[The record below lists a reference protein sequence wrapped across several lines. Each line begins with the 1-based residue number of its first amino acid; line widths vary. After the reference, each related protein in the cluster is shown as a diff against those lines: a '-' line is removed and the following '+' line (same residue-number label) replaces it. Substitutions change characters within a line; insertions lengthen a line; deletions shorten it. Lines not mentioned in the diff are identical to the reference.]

1 MDHPRARGASCFGEP
16 SCFCDHFRNAA
27 TSLESFRQPDVPA
40 SDSSTRLPAPMH
52 GSGAIA
58 VASSG
63 VVEHYHL
70 GPMSS
75 NASMRRRPSSCNDLG
90 ESLLHASSDAHALP
104 AVQGHLDRV
113 ISPGQILCF
122 WKEPSAYNAALFLVY
137 HAWHSVPLVAINS
150 DDCKRQA
157 VPEHGVLIH
166 HNCIC
171 GEP

>member
-1 MDHPRARGASCFGEP
+1 MDHPRARRASCFGEP
-16 SCFCDHFRNAA
+16 SCFCGQFRNAA
-27 TSLESFRQPDVPA
+27 TSLEPFRQPDVPA

-113 ISPGQILCF
+113 ISPGEILCF
-122 WKEPSAYNAALFLVY
+122 GKSLQRIMLLYFLCTMHGTVY
-137 HAWHSVPLVAINS
+137 L
-150 DDCKRQA
+150 
-157 VPEHGVLIH
+157 
-166 HNCIC
+166 
-171 GEP
+171 